1 MAEEGFVEKKNES
14 AKEADNYQQDKVRKK
29 QDLFLVSGQ
38 GQLTQSYI
46 QRKRRVTE
54 IVCYGAE
61 SGRRCSQQLA
71 AQSSAASG

>member
-1 MAEEGFVEKKNES
+1 MAEEGFVEKKTES

-46 QRKRRVTE
+46 QRKRSVTE
-54 IVCYGAE
+54 TVC
-61 SGRRCSQQLA
+61 
-71 AQSSAASG
+71 